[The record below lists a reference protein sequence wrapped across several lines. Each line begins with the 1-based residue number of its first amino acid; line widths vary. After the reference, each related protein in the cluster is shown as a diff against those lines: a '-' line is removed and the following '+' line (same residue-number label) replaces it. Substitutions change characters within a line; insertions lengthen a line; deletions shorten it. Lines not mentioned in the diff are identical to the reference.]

1 MSVQR
6 FWTQNN
12 LSIIILAIFVVSLG
26 LMSIT
31 GWQTENNE
39 RQDHSLTPQSYGDYV
54 ASGAFIEGVF
64 ENWESEFLQMF
75 ALVVLTIYL
84 RQKGSA
90 DSKPLRG
97 TTPVDTTSRYSIIR
111 SSSLK
116 DKTRAVRH
124 GIYSHS
130 LSLSL
135 AALFILS
142 FCLHAIGGSEN
153 YNEEAKL
160 HGGDITTPVTYVRT
174 SQFWYESFQNWQSE
188 FLAVGSLLILS
199 IHFRERGS
207 PESKPV
213 GKSYSHTTG
222 E

>member
-1 MSVQR
+1 MSLRR
-6 FWTQNN
+6 FWSYNN
-12 LSIIILAIFVVSLG
+12 LSIVIFTIFIVTII

-39 RQDHSLTPQSYGDYV
+39 LKDHSQPAQSYGEYIV
-54 ASGAFIEGVF
+54 SGNFIEGVF
-64 ENWESEFLQMF
+64 ENWESEFLQMW

-97 TTPVDTTSRYSIIR
+97 NTEVDTASRYSILR
-111 SSSLK
+111 STSLK
-116 DKTRAVRH
+116 QGVKAVKH
-124 GIYSHS
+124 GIYAHS
-130 LSLSL
+130 LGLSL
-135 AALFILS
+135 ALLFIMS
-142 FCLHAIGGSEN
+142 FCFHAIGGSES
-153 YNEEAKL
+153 YNEEARQ
-160 HGGDITTPVTYVRT
+160 HHSETVTPVQYVTT

-188 FLAVGSLLILS
+188 FLAVGTLLVLS

-213 GKSYSHTTG
+213 GKKYNHKTG